1 MNKLNEKRQSER
13 IDRQTMVT
21 LESLETGVSENNRM
35 VNCSGNGLYFMS
47 DQLLQPGAEAFVRID
62 YFPISQA
69 GPYKCH
75 HVKIRWGK
83 RLQDAPY
90 AYGYGAKYVENYK
103 EQNSLQNDSNPKKDL
118 RKHPRKYYDKPAI
131 FGFENKSYD
140 GFINNIS
147 RNGCFIENREFLNIG
162 QILDLVIPGT
172 KYSKN
177 NMLKVE
183 VVRLSPSGVGV
194 KFKNIKKE
202 KPKNQPLAGG
212 EPI

>member
-1 MNKLNEKRQSER
+1 MDKLNEKRQSER
-13 IDRQTMVT
+13 IEHQTMVT
-21 LESLETGVSENNRM
+21 LESLELGVSENNRM
-35 VNCSGNGLYFMS
+35 VNCSENGLYFMS
-47 DQLLQPGAEAFVRID
+47 DQFLQPGAEVFMRID
-62 YFPISQA
+62 YFPISQT

-75 HVKIRWGK
+75 HVKIKWGK
-83 RLQDAPY
+83 RLKDTSY
-90 AYGYGAKYVENYK
+90 AYGYGAKYVESYN
-103 EQNSLQNDSNPKKDL
+103 EQISAETDSGQKKDL
-118 RKHPRKYYDKPAI
+118 RKHPRKNYDKPAI

-172 KYSKN
+172 KFSKN

-194 KFKNIKKE
+194 KFKSIINE
-202 KPKNQPLAGG
+202 KPQN
-212 EPI
+212 